1 MDARTGQGVRR
12 RIKHG
17 GRSDES
23 KQAEETVQGPGMP
36 GTDIGEVL
44 RPARAP
50 GEEGQGERGYGGSWD
65 AARAMFMRS
74 NPLCHD
80 CGRAATL
87 VHHVVPISEGG
98 PRLDMDGLMSLCV
111 PCHGRR
117 HGARA
122 EG

>member
-1 MDARTGQGVRR
+1 M
-12 RIKHG
+12 
-17 GRSDES
+17 SPS
-23 KQAEETVQGPGMP
+23 KPRKP
-36 GTDIGEVL
+36 CK
-44 RPARAP
+44 AP
-50 GEEGQGERGYGGSWD
+50 GCPGLTSAKYCDQHAHLEKKDKARWDANRGNKVERGYGGSWD